1 MKTLFRDTLITLA
14 IAVVIFIGLQ
24 MTIQKYR
31 VDGTSMNP
39 NFNNGQFLLV
49 NKIVYKFREPQRG
62 DVIVFH
68 PPGNEQDDYI
78 KRIIG
83 LPYESVDISDGVVYI
98 HKDGELLSLDEDYIS
113 DPAREDYVGEIIP
126 IDQYFVLGDN
136 RNNSSD
142 SRRGDIGTIPRE
154 EIIGK
159 AWLSI
164 WPLQNWGLVTSYSLQ
179 EQINRQIN
187 NE

>member
-62 DVIVFH
+62 DVIVFRY
-68 PPGNEQDDYI
+68 PEDKSKDFI
-78 KRIIG
+78 KRIIAVG
-83 LPYESVDISDGVVYI
+83 GDKVEVKNKVVFINDKATDPLILQTASSISTKTVNCYPWTRTTLAIPPGKI
-98 HKDGELLSLDEDYIS
+98 MS
-113 DPAREDYVGEIIP
+113 AR
-126 IDQYFVLGDN
+126 
-136 RNNSSD
+136 
-142 SRRGDIGTIPRE
+142 
-154 EIIGK
+154 
-159 AWLSI
+159 
-164 WPLQNWGLVTSYSLQ
+164 
-179 EQINRQIN
+179 
-187 NE
+187 